1 MKLLSGRI
9 LKPSHSSSFVDTLLS
24 CQPDSP
30 VSRLVLLEDETQQ
43 KIQDI
48 YTHISPKESP
58 YASQITLFSKTSKES
73 SAAKQPMEN
82 RYSNMSSETWKKEVT
97 VQRGEYSARLKQVR
111 HINEKESLS
120 WPTANEEK
128 KWATPQAMDGRSDV
142 RKPEER
148 SDKAKK
154 GGCSNLREQVH
165 NWATPTSTERSGTN
179 PKTGKGGGLSK
190 QAKEQSWPTPEV
202 HTVEKYSLQKD
213 GQKKTQR
220 SKNLVAMA
228 IKGELGLPDQE
239 KSSTSGKSQESPGK
253 LNPNWVE
260 QLMGLPLGWTQ
271 LPIEWTD

>member
-1 MKLLSGRI
+1 MQQDSRI
-9 LKPSHSSSFVDTLLS
+9 GPKNIGGAKHRKERGSVALT
-24 CQPDSP
+24 
-30 VSRLVLLEDETQQ
+30 DEV
-43 KIQDI
+43 
-48 YTHISPKESP
+48 YNKE
-58 YASQITLFSKTSKES
+58 K
-73 SAAKQPMEN
+73 
-82 RYSNMSSETWKKEVT
+82 
-97 VQRGEYSARLKQVR
+97 
-111 HINEKESLS
+111 S
-120 WPTANEEK
+120 WP
-128 KWATPQAMDGRSDV
+128 
-142 RKPEER
+142 
-148 SDKAKK
+148 
-154 GGCSNLREQVH
+154 
-165 NWATPTSTERSGTN
+165 TPTSTERSGTN

-271 LPIEWTD
+271 LPIEWID